1 MRFKKYYKDILS
13 LVSAILLLGTTIL
26 INKYDV
32 KQLYREFAGLRLKV
46 DAQEKVIEGLEDR
59 VNVLVVQNQRLLF
72 DLDKHNETRG
82 SENALLLGRLKDL
95 EYKVEVLSM
104 KSTITNNGK
113 VFNDRFEF
121 VDKQENRIGW
131 YENNGQVLVA
141 WKDDYLTT
149 KKVNVNTIG
158 EINLVPKIKKLDK
171 DEFVS
176 YIDESYLGGIT
187 IRGRGEVQKIEPPRN
202 QFSFGPFIGVA
213 YNGVTGL
220 TEPIV
225 GIGVSYNLIKVW
237 DWRWFFSLF
246 IFINE
251 EILHYEH

>member
-13 LVSAILLLGTTIL
+13 LVASLSLLGTVYFV
-26 INKYDV
+26 NHYDI

-46 DAQEKVIEGLEDR
+46 QSQEKQINILEDR
-59 VNVLVVQNQRLLF
+59 VDLLAKQNQDLLYE
-72 DLDKHNETRG
+72 LREHNETRG
-82 SENALLLGRLKDL
+82 SENALLLERLKDL

-104 KSTITNNGK
+104 KSTLSNGK

-121 VDKQENRIGW
+121 SDKQVNRVGQ
-131 YENNGQVLVA
+131 YETKGQVLVA
-141 WKDDYLTT
+141 WKDDYLAT

-158 EINLVPKIKKLDK
+158 EINLSPKIEKINK

-176 YIDESYLGGIT
+176 FIDETYIGGIT

-213 YNGVTGL
+213 YNNATGL

-237 DWRWFFSLF
+237 DWR
-246 IFINE
+246 
-251 EILHYEH
+251 

>member
-13 LVSAILLLGTTIL
+13 LVGTLLLLGTTIL

-32 KQLYREFAGLRLKV
+32 KQLYREFATLSLKV
-46 DAQEKVIEGLEDR
+46 NAQEKKIEGLEDK
-59 VNVLVVQNQRLLF
+59 VSVLIVQNQRLLK
-72 DLDKHNETRG
+72 DLDEHNETRG
-82 SENALLLGRLKDL
+82 SENALLMQKIQDL
-95 EYKVEVLSM
+95 EYKFEVLSM

-121 VDKQENRIGW
+121 VDKQENRIGR
-131 YENNGQVLVA
+131 YETNGQVLVA
-141 WKDDYLTT
+141 WKDDYLAT

-158 EINLVPKIKKLDK
+158 EINVIPKIKKLDK

-176 YIDESYLGGIT
+176 YIDETYLGGIT
-187 IRGRGEVQKIEPPRN
+187 IRGQGDVQKIEPPRN

-220 TEPIV
+220 TEPIIGV
-225 GIGVSYNLIKVW
+225 GVSYNLVKIW
-237 DWRWFFSLF
+237 DWR
-246 IFINE
+246 
-251 EILHYEH
+251 

>member
-13 LVSAILLLGTTIL
+13 LVSALLLLGTTIL

-46 DAQEKVIEGLEDR
+46 DAQEKVINSLEDR
-59 VNVLVVQNQRLLF
+59 VSVLVVQNQRLLL

-82 SENALLLGRLKDL
+82 SENALLMQKIQDL
-95 EYKVEVLSM
+95 EYKFEVLSM

-121 VDKQENRIGW
+121 TDKQVNRVGQ
-131 YENNGQVLVA
+131 YETKGQVLVA

-158 EINLVPKIKKLDK
+158 EINLSPKIQKLNK
-171 DEFVS
+171 NEFVS
-176 YIDESYLGGIT
+176 YIDETYVGGIT

-213 YNGVTGL
+213 YNGSTGL
-220 TEPIV
+220 TEPIIGV
-225 GIGVSYNLIKVW
+225 GVSYNLIKVW
-237 DWRWFFSLF
+237 DWRWFFNFF
-246 IFINE
+246 IFIIKE
-251 EILHYEH
+251 TMHA

>member
-1 MRFKKYYKDILS
+1 MQFKNYYKDIIS
-13 LVSAILLLGTTIL
+13 IVSAVLLLGTTIL

-32 KQLYREFAGLRLKV
+32 KQLYREFATLRLKV
-46 DAQEKVIEGLEDR
+46 NAQEKEIKSLEDR
-59 VNVLVVQNQRLLF
+59 VNVLVVQNQRLIT
-72 DLDKHNETRG
+72 DLEEHNKTRG
-82 SENALLLGRLKDL
+82 SENALLMEKLQDL

-104 KSTITNNGK
+104 KSTLSNGK

-121 VDKQENRIGW
+121 TDKQVNRVGQ
-131 YENNGQVLVA
+131 YETKGQVLVA

-158 EINLVPKIKKLDK
+158 EINLSPKIEKLNK

-176 YIDESYLGGIT
+176 YIDETYIGGIT

-213 YNGVTGL
+213 YNNVTGL
-220 TEPIV
+220 TEPII

-237 DWRWFFSLF
+237 DWR
-246 IFINE
+246 
-251 EILHYEH
+251 

>member
-13 LVSAILLLGTTIL
+13 LIASLSLLGTVYFV
-26 INKYDV
+26 NHYDI
-32 KQLYREFAGLRLKV
+32 KQLYREFATLRLKV
-46 DAQEKVIEGLEDR
+46 QSQEKTISTLNDR
-59 VNVLVVQNQRLLF
+59 VDLLAKQNQDLLYE
-72 DLDKHNETRG
+72 LREHNETRG
-82 SENALLLGRLKDL
+82 SENSLLLERLQDL

-104 KSTITNNGK
+104 KNTLSSGK

-121 VDKQENRIGW
+121 TDKQVNRVGQ
-131 YENNGQVLVA
+131 YETKGQVLVA

-158 EINLVPKIKKLDK
+158 EINVVPKIKKLDK

-187 IRGRGEVQKIEPPRN
+187 IRGQGEVQKIEPPRN

-213 YNGVTGL
+213 YNNVTGL
-220 TEPIV
+220 TEPII
-225 GIGVSYNLIKVW
+225 GIGVSYNLIKIW
-237 DWRWFFSLF
+237 DWR
-246 IFINE
+246 
-251 EILHYEH
+251 

>member
-13 LVSAILLLGTTIL
+13 LIAALSLLGTVYFV
-26 INKYDV
+26 NHYDI

-46 DAQEKVIEGLEDR
+46 QSQEKQINILEDR
-59 VNVLVVQNQRLLF
+59 VDLLAKQNQDLLYE
-72 DLDKHNETRG
+72 LREHNETRG
-82 SENALLLGRLKDL
+82 SENALLLERLKDL

-104 KSTITNNGK
+104 KSTLSNGK

-121 VDKQENRIGW
+121 SDKQVNRVGQ
-131 YENNGQVLVA
+131 YETKGQVLVA
-141 WKDDYLTT
+141 WKDDYLAT

-158 EINLVPKIKKLDK
+158 EINLSPKIEKINKN
-171 DEFVS
+171 EFVS
-176 YIDESYLGGIT
+176 FIDETYVGGIT

-213 YNGVTGL
+213 YNNATGL
-220 TEPIV
+220 TEPII

-237 DWRWFFSLF
+237 DWR
-246 IFINE
+246 
-251 EILHYEH
+251 

>member
-1 MRFKKYYKDILS
+1 MRFKQYYKDILS
-13 LVSAILLLGTTIL
+13 LIASLSLLAMVYF
-26 INKYDV
+26 INHYDI
-32 KQLYREFAGLRLKV
+32 KQMYREFATLSLKV
-46 DAQEKVIEGLEDR
+46 DSQEKQIEKLMSEVKEYKKLYSSLQVELEE
-59 VNVLVVQNQRLLF
+59 
-72 DLDKHNETRG
+72 HNETRG
-82 SENALLLGRLKDL
+82 VENALLLERLQDL

-104 KSTITNNGK
+104 KSTITKNSN

-121 VDKQENRIGW
+121 VDKQENRVGK
-131 YENNGQVLVA
+131 YETKGQVLVA
-141 WKDDYLTT
+141 WRDDYLAT

-158 EINLVPKIKKLDK
+158 ELNLVPKIEKLDK

-176 YIDESYLGGIT
+176 YIDDTYIGGIT

-225 GIGVSYNLIKVW
+225 GVGISYNLIKVW
-237 DWRWFFSLF
+237 DWR
-246 IFINE
+246 
-251 EILHYEH
+251 

>member
-1 MRFKKYYKDILS
+1 MQFKKYYKDILS
-13 LVSAILLLGTTIL
+13 LVASLSLLGTVYFV
-26 INKYDV
+26 NHYDI

-46 DAQEKVIEGLEDR
+46 QSQEKQINILEDR
-59 VNVLVVQNQRLLF
+59 VDLLAKQNQDLLYE
-72 DLDKHNETRG
+72 LREHNETRG
-82 SENALLLGRLKDL
+82 SENALLLERLKDL

-104 KSTITNNGK
+104 KSTLSNGK

-121 VDKQENRIGW
+121 SDKQVNRVGQ
-131 YENNGQVLVA
+131 YETKGQVLVA
-141 WKDDYLTT
+141 WKDDYLAT

-158 EINLVPKIKKLDK
+158 EINLSPKIEKINKN
-171 DEFVS
+171 EFVS
-176 YIDESYLGGIT
+176 FIDETYVGGIT

-213 YNGVTGL
+213 YNNATGL

-237 DWRWFFSLF
+237 DWR
-246 IFINE
+246 
-251 EILHYEH
+251 

>member
-13 LVSAILLLGTTIL
+13 LVSALLLLGTTIL

-32 KQLYREFAGLRLKV
+32 KQLYREFVGLRLKV
-46 DAQEKVIEGLEDR
+46 DAQEKQIEGLEDK
-59 VNVLVVQNQRLLF
+59 VSVLIVQNQRLLK
-72 DLDKHNETRG
+72 DLDEHNETRG
-82 SENALLLGRLKDL
+82 SENALLMQKIQDL
-95 EYKVEVLSM
+95 EYKFEVLSM

-121 VDKQENRIGW
+121 TDKQVNRVGQ
-131 YENNGQVLVA
+131 YETKGQVLVA
-141 WKDDYLTT
+141 WKDDYLAT

-158 EINLVPKIKKLDK
+158 EINLSPKIQKLNK
-171 DEFVS
+171 NEFVS
-176 YIDESYLGGIT
+176 YIDETYVGGIT

-213 YNGVTGL
+213 YNGSTGL

-237 DWRWFFSLF
+237 DWR
-246 IFINE
+246 
-251 EILHYEH
+251 

>member
-13 LVSAILLLGTTIL
+13 LVAALSLLGTVYFV
-26 INKYDV
+26 NHYDI
-32 KQLYREFAGLRLKV
+32 KQLYREFATLRLKV
-46 DAQEKVIEGLEDR
+46 QSQEKTISTLNDR
-59 VNVLVVQNQRLLF
+59 VDLLAKQNQDLLYE
-72 DLDKHNETRG
+72 LREHNETRG
-82 SENALLLGRLKDL
+82 SENSLLLERLQDL

-104 KSTITNNGK
+104 KNTLSSGK

-121 VDKQENRIGW
+121 TDKQVNRVGQ
-131 YENNGQVLVA
+131 YETKGQVLVA
-141 WKDDYLTT
+141 WKDDYLAT

-158 EINLVPKIKKLDK
+158 EINVVPKIKKLDK

-176 YIDESYLGGIT
+176 YIDESYLGGII
-187 IRGRGEVQKIEPPRN
+187 IRGQGKVQKIEPPRN

-237 DWRWFFSLF
+237 DWR
-246 IFINE
+246 
-251 EILHYEH
+251 

>member
-13 LVSAILLLGTTIL
+13 LVASLSLLGTVYFV
-26 INKYDV
+26 NHYDI

-46 DAQEKVIEGLEDR
+46 QSQEKQINILEDR
-59 VNVLVVQNQRLLF
+59 VDLLAKQNQDLLYE
-72 DLDKHNETRG
+72 LREHNETRG
-82 SENALLLGRLKDL
+82 SENALLLERLKDL

-104 KSTITNNGK
+104 KSTLSNGK

-121 VDKQENRIGW
+121 SDKQVNRVGQ
-131 YENNGQVLVA
+131 YETKGQVLVA
-141 WKDDYLTT
+141 WKDDYLAT

-158 EINLVPKIKKLDK
+158 EINLSPKIEKINKN
-171 DEFVS
+171 EFVS
-176 YIDESYLGGIT
+176 FIDETYVGGIT

-237 DWRWFFSLF
+237 DWR
-246 IFINE
+246 
-251 EILHYEH
+251 